1 MYGALI
7 AMVVYLFLLV
17 GIPAF
22 IGVYVYRDAL
32 QRGMNALLWTLIAVL
47 APAFIGLVI
56 YLLTRGSYPDLK
68 CPECA
73 SSVTEQY
80 AVCPQCGARLK
91 DTCPNCG
98 FASEPD
104 WVVCPK
110 CASPLPEGRVGYTP
124 PLRKKDKALGKILL
138 IVICVPLLLLVLIGL
153 LGFSSFN
160 TLSHSSSMN
169 TAYVTQE
176 HYENRPEI
184 TQWLKACEE
193 DPSKAYAL
201 HYEVEQNGRKATH
214 YLVYIPQATQGMDIQ
229 TRYQTGLFGAAVEL
243 RLAKSGD
250 QQSRGTSL
258 TCISNYSDSFA
269 GLRVFM
275 ENARLDC
282 EITEVDYNPA
292 LFELLDN

>member
-1 MYGALI
+1 MFELLI
-7 AMVVYLFLLV
+7 AIVVYLILLV

-32 QRGMNALLWTLIAVL
+32 QRGMNPLLWTLIVVL

-68 CPECA
+68 CPEC
-73 SSVTEQY
+73 STSVAEQY
-80 AVCPQCGARLK
+80 AVCPQCGTRLK
-91 DTCPNCG
+91 DTCPSCG
-98 FASEPD
+98 FASEPG

-110 CASPLPEGRVGYTP
+110 CASPLPEGRAAFTP

-138 IVICVPLLLLVLIGL
+138 IVICVPLLLIVLIGL
-153 LGFSSFN
+153 LSFSSF
-160 TLSHSSSMN
+160 SRSSSMN
-169 TAYVTQE
+169 TAYLSPE
-176 HYENRPEI
+176 HYEKRPEI

-214 YLVYIPQATQGMDIQ
+214 YLVYIPQVKQGMDIK
-229 TRYQTGLFGAAVEL
+229 TRYQSGLFGASVEL
-243 RLAKSGD
+243 RLAKSD
-250 QQSRGTSL
+250 NQESRGTSL
-258 TCISNYSDSFA
+258 TCVSNYSDRFA
-269 GLRVFM
+269 GLKIFL
-275 ENARLDC
+275 ENVRIDC

-292 LFELLDN
+292 LFEITDN